1 MTGYLL
7 RRVAMLAVLGGGMWA
22 VVTVPPAPPD
32 PPFNLP
38 RPRAADDYL
47 CWGLLGM
54 LAVVPV
60 LGRAG
65 RGDWPAV
72 PPASSPLIAYGAML
86 GLWIALC
93 WTVFRAMTAVGAPL
107 PSGIEWVAL

>member
-7 RRVAMLAVLGGGMWA
+7 RRVAMLAVLGVGMWA
-22 VVTVPPAPPD
+22 VMTVPPAPPA
-32 PPFNLP
+32 PHFNMS
-38 RPRAADDYL
+38 RPLAPDDYL

-72 PPASSPLIAYGAML
+72 PPASSPIIAYGLLL
-86 GLWIALC
+86 GVWIAVC
-93 WTVFRAMTAVGAPL
+93 WTVFQWLTATSAPL
-107 PSGIEWVAL
+107 PPASEWVAL

>member
-7 RRVAMLAVLGGGMWA
+7 RHASMLAVLVVGGYA
-22 VVTVPPAPPD
+22 ALTIPPAPPP
-32 PPFNLP
+32 PPFNEHDP
-38 RPRAADDYL
+38 IAADDVL
-47 CWGLLGM
+47 CWGLLAM

-60 LGRAG
+60 LRRVQ
-65 RGDWPAV
+65 RGQWPAV